1 MKNFKNYCIYF
12 KDDDLRRRVVEK
24 GYKIM
29 RYPLDIGR
37 YYMAKHSKEKPN
49 PDRFR
54 LLKTSESRLDQDGVN
69 NLKYEVV
76 SFNKN
81 LLYTKVIV
89 NYDENTILDEFN
101 QTNSTI
107 NENETRNK
115 KVTLTSK
122 SPLSFTTNFD
132 K

>member
-1 MKNFKNYCIYF
+1 MNFP
-12 KDDDLRRRVVEK
+12 E
-24 GYKIM
+24 
-29 RYPLDIGR
+29 
-37 YYMAKHSKEKPN
+37 
-49 PDRFR
+49 
-54 LLKTSESRLDQDGVN
+54 
-69 NLKYEVV
+69 
-76 SFNKN
+76 N

-89 NYDENTILDEFN
+89 NYDENKILDEFN